1 MPTET
6 IHAAAKVPSRTD
18 CRLLARSPKPEQRA
32 SEKTL
37 GQLVDEY
44 LATPIGSTE
53 AERTRI
59 AVLLRMGIR
68 VSR

>member
-6 IHAAAKVPSRTD
+6 IHAAAKVPHRTD
-18 CRLLARSPKPEQRA
+18 NRLLARSPKPERRTP
-32 SEKTL
+32 EKTL
-37 GQLVDEY
+37 GQLTDEMIH
-44 LATPIGSTE
+44 AFGTDDG
-53 AERTRI
+53 ERTRI